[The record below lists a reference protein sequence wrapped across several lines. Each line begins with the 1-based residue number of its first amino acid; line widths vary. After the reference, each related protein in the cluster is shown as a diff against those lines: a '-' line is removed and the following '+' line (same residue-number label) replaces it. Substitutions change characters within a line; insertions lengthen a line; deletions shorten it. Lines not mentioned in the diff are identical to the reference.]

1 VYDSDYNYTKKKKR
15 QRENQRMLQ
24 RKDKVDQERWIG
36 KLFGLSNE
44 MINVFD
50 KSRNDKRE
58 VKEQKAKETLKKNS
72 CSNVEKRS
80 QRKNSSSKINQN
92 NLEEKFLLH
101 DIFTGLNGSSHLL
114 KEANARNMLSLID
127 KRVIVGSSDS
137 ENDSPESNEFT
148 MSPITPI
155 KPKKLKVDTANCM
168 REPPLAKS
176 LSFHVSNEHGHT
188 GNGLKSRGLD
198 SVTLSGDTDS
208 QRKDSASI

>member
-1 VYDSDYNYTKKKKR
+1 MKFEQYGDQFGDFRLVYDSDYNYTKKKKR

-44 MINVFD
+44 MIDVFD
-50 KSRNDKRE
+50 KSRNEKRE

-101 DIFTGLNGSSHLL
+101 DIFTGLNNSSH
-114 KEANARNMLSLID
+114 
-127 KRVIVGSSDS
+127 
-137 ENDSPESNEFT
+137 
-148 MSPITPI
+148 
-155 KPKKLKVDTANCM
+155 
-168 REPPLAKS
+168 
-176 LSFHVSNEHGHT
+176 
-188 GNGLKSRGLD
+188 
-198 SVTLSGDTDS
+198 
-208 QRKDSASI
+208 